1 LVKELFSTW
10 DLDGDGIIQEAELLI
25 PLVSLGLAP
34 DHKVAKKIC
43 KVLDPLNGERK
54 AGEEISLRLEDFM
67 RIFEI
72 DRS

>member
-1 LVKELFSTW
+1 M
-10 DLDGDGIIQEAELLI
+10 

-43 KVLDPLNGERK
+43 KVLDPLNDERK

-67 RIFEI
+67 RIFDI

>member
-1 LVKELFSTW
+1 MVKELFSTW

-43 KVLDPLNGERK
+43 KVLDQKNGERK

-67 RIFEI
+67 RIFEM